1 MKKFVVI
8 ITLSLMTLTGCTK
21 KNDVENTQAISEP
34 QVIDTTSNLNNDE
47 RRKLALLLS
56 MTLSQMGNLSEA
68 KKVEE
73 EYSKIKDPASADK
86 FLIEKYSTAKN
97 ELEQLALNGDY
108 QAQRNIAYSYATDPE
123 KFGRNHIQACGWY
136 LVVLSSGSPK
146 VDAGDKSN
154 VEVYCSHKF
163 LNDSERSQ
171 AFSFGKEIYGK
182 IYKDTSKFDSF
193 YGTI

>member
-1 MKKFVVI
+1 MKKFAVI
-8 ITLSLMTLTGCTK
+8 TTLSLITLTGCTK
-21 KNDVENTQAISEP
+21 KNDIENTQAISEP
-34 QVIDTTSNLNNDE
+34 QIIDTASNLNSDE
-47 RRKLALLLS
+47 RRKLALLLT
-56 MTLSQMGNLSEA
+56 MTLSQMGQLSEA

-73 EYSKIKDPASADK
+73 EYSKIKDPTTADK
-86 FLIEKYSTAKN
+86 FLIEKYTTAKS
-97 ELEQLALNGDY
+97 ELEQLALTGDY

-171 AFSFGKEIYGK
+171 AFAFGKETYGK
-182 IYKDTSKFDSF
+182 IYKDTNKFDSF